1 MIRLWGKVDLVRF
14 GGLFF
19 LFGLTSLGWVVVAL
33 FAFGGYLAGFWSRLI
48 LCLFCFVV
56 CLC

>member
-1 MIRLWGKVDLVRF
+1 MWFDELGLVVEFGVIRLWGKVDLVRF

-33 FAFGGYLAGFWSRLI
+33 FAFGGYLAGFL
-48 LCLFCFVV
+48 V
-56 CLC
+56 